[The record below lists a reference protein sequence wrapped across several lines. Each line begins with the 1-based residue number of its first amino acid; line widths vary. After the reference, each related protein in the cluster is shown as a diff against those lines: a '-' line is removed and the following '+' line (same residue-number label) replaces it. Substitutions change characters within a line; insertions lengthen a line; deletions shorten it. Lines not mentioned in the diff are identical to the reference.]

1 MTTYEQYSYFL
12 KNKNNKLNNEKIRIK
27 KLKPEN

>member
-1 MTTYEQYSYFL
+1 MTTYEQYNYFK
-12 KNKNNKLNNEKIRIK
+12 KNKNNKLNNGKIRIK